1 LAVSTLALT
10 DTVDHPSTVSEPKV
24 ATASGTIRPFTAA
37 DAPRVAEILLWAFQK
52 STRPPSQGMIDY
64 VKRLYLEIPWADED
78 IYARVM
84 ELPDGRISGF
94 AGLTPLPLRM
104 GDKRL
109 RIGVT
114 SSLSVDDRIG
124 DHMTGPRL
132 VRHMR
137 NGAQDGVFS
146 DRSNAAAVAI
156 SRQLKSDILHSYS
169 MDFIRLLRPAGRGVE
184 WLGRHF
190 GPARLLAPLA
200 APIDRRLAARSLI
213 SEDAHWAAP
222 GKTRGSDS
230 FKDVPV
236 TLDEVLDLL
245 PHFLERFTL
254 RPDFERHHWRFIL
267 EDGSRKADFGTFFAN
282 AVVSP
287 SGETV
292 GLYLYHA
299 RKGHTAELL
308 QAFANPGREGIVLD
322 RLIGHAMAQG
332 AVAIHGRSTPTFHR
346 QLMDRHAFLYP
357 NMWTIVYSRDP
368 EVISHFNAG
377 TALFT
382 GIAGENWIRLNGD
395 RF

>member
-1 LAVSTLALT
+1 MALI
-10 DTVDHPSTVSEPKV
+10 DTIAQPSTISEPTV
-24 ATASGTIRPFTAA
+24 ATASGTIRPFSAA

-52 STRPPSQGMIDY
+52 STRPAPQGMIDY
-64 VKRLYLEIPWADED
+64 IKRIYLEIPWADPD

-94 AGLTPLPLRM
+94 AGLTPLPLWI
-104 GDKRL
+104 GEKRY
-109 RIGVT
+109 RVGVT

-146 DRSNAAAVAI
+146 DRSNQAATAI

-184 WLGRHF
+184 WLSNHF
-190 GPARLLAPLA
+190 GPARLLSPLTG
-200 APIDRRLAARSLI
+200 PIDSRLAGRALV

-230 FKDVPV
+230 FKDVPASMD
-236 TLDEVLDLL
+236 TVLDLI
-245 PHFLERFTL
+245 PRFIERFTL
-254 RPDFERHHWRFIL
+254 RPDFERHHWQFIL
-267 EDGSRKADFGTFFAN
+267 EDASRKEDFGEFFAN
-282 AVVSP
+282 SVVSP

-292 GLYLYHA
+292 GLYLYHG
-299 RKGHTAELL
+299 RRGRTAELL
-308 QAFANPGREGIVLD
+308 QAFANPGKEGIVLD
-322 RLIGHAMAQG
+322 RFIGHAMALG
-332 AVAIHGRSTPTFHR
+332 AVAVHGRSTPTFHR
-346 QLMDRHAFLYP
+346 QLMDRHAFFYP
-357 NMWTIVYSRDP
+357 NMWTVVYSRDP
-368 EVISHFNAG
+368 EVVSHFNAG
-377 TALFT
+377 TAFFT
-382 GIAGENWIRLNGD
+382 GLAGENWIRLNGG

>member
-1 LAVSTLALT
+1 MALV
-10 DTVDHPSTVSEPKV
+10 DTADHPSTISEPTV

-52 STRPPSQGMIDY
+52 STRVPPQGMVDY
-64 VKRLYLEIPWADED
+64 IKRLYLEIPWADPD

-104 GDKRL
+104 GDKRV
-109 RIGVT
+109 RVGVT

-137 NGAQDGVFS
+137 NGAQDGVLS
-146 DRSNAAAVAI
+146 DRSNQAATAI

-184 WLGRHF
+184 WLSGHF
-190 GPARLLAPLA
+190 RPARLLSGVAT
-200 APIDRRLAARSLI
+200 PIDRKFAARSLV

-236 TLDEVLDLL
+236 TLDQLLDLI

-254 RPDFERHHWRFIL
+254 RPDFERHHWQFIL
-267 EDGSRKADFGTFFAN
+267 EDGARKASFGEFFAN

-287 SGETV
+287 SGETI
-292 GLYLYHA
+292 GLYLYHG
-299 RKGHTAELL
+299 RKGQTAELL
-308 QAFANPGREGIVLD
+308 QAFSNPGREGVVLD
-322 RLIGHAMAQG
+322 KLIGHAMELG

-346 QLMDRHAFLYP
+346 QLMDRHAFFYP
-357 NMWTIVYSRDP
+357 NMWTIVYARDP
-368 EVISHFNAG
+368 EVVSHFNAG
-377 TALFT
+377 TAFFT

-395 RF
+395 SF

>member
-1 LAVSTLALT
+1 MALT
-10 DTVDHPSTVSEPKV
+10 DTVDHPSAISEPTV

-52 STRPPSQGMIDY
+52 STRTPPQGMIDY
-64 VKRLYLEIPWADED
+64 IKRLYLEIPWADPD

-84 ELPDGRISGF
+84 ELPDGRLSGF

-109 RIGVT
+109 RVGVT

-137 NGAQDGVFS
+137 NGAQDGVLS
-146 DRSNAAAVAI
+146 DRSNEAAAAI
-156 SRQLKSDILHSYS
+156 SRQLKSDVVHPYS
-169 MDFIRLLRPAGRGVE
+169 IDFVRLLRPAGRGVE
-184 WLGRHF
+184 WLAQHF
-190 GPARLLAPLA
+190 GPARLLSPLTR
-200 APIDRRLAARSLI
+200 PIDARFAARSLV

-230 FKDVPV
+230 FKSVPV
-236 TLDEVLDLL
+236 TLDDVLDLL
-245 PHFLERFTL
+245 PRFLERYTL

-267 EDGSRKADFGTFFAN
+267 EDGSHKADIGDFVAN
-282 AVVSP
+282 SVVSP

-292 GLYLYHA
+292 GLYLYHVRA
-299 RKGHTAELL
+299 GHTAELL
-308 QAFANPGREGIVLD
+308 QAFAIPGREGVVLD
-322 RLIGHAMAQG
+322 KVIADAMERG
-332 AVAIHGRSTPTFHR
+332 AVALRGRSTPTLQR
-346 QLMDRHAFLYP
+346 QLADRYALFVPHL
-357 NMWTIVYSRDP
+357 WTIVYSRDP